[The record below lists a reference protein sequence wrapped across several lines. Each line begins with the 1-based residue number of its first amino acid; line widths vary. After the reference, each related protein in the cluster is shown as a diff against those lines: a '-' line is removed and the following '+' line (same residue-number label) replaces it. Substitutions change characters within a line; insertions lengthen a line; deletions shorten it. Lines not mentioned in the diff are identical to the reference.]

1 LSEYSKKDIG
11 KQAAELGFIRDAF
24 EKMRRLVDILAFFEV
39 DPLLSR
45 YLALK
50 GGTAIN
56 LTVLSLPRLSVDIDL
71 DFAENLPL
79 EEMMR
84 IRESIRTSIRQFM
97 SMNGYTRSEKSKEY
111 HTFDSDVFQY
121 VNSGGV
127 RDYIKV
133 EVNYSLRSHIL
144 PLAKQPIE
152 TLGVFPPVAILTLDP
167 IEIFASKVCALSTR
181 ALARDLYDAN
191 SMIAVLV
198 GEAVS
203 DLLRRCAVFYIAISS
218 EQTPH
223 DFDFS
228 KMENL
233 VFQDIRMRLMP
244 MLRKHERFD
253 LAYAK
258 ERVRGFLSK
267 VLVLTDADKEFLSS
281 FADGEYR
288 PGLLFS
294 GDELARVANHPMAIW
309 KMQNRR

>member
-1 LSEYSKKDIG
+1 MSEYSKKDIG

-111 HTFDSDVFQY
+111 HTLDSD
-121 VNSGGV
+121 
-127 RDYIKV
+127 
-133 EVNYSLRSHIL
+133 
-144 PLAKQPIE
+144 
-152 TLGVFPPVAILTLDP
+152 
-167 IEIFASKVCALSTR
+167 
-181 ALARDLYDAN
+181 
-191 SMIAVLV
+191 
-198 GEAVS
+198 
-203 DLLRRCAVFYIAISS
+203 
-218 EQTPH
+218 
-223 DFDFS
+223 
-228 KMENL
+228 